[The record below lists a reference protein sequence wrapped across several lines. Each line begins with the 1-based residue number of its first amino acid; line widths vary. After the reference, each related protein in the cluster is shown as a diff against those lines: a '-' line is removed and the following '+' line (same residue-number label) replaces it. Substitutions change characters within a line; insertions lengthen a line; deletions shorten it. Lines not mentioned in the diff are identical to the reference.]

1 MRLEVEQQ
9 GSLHM
14 NGWYIALIVIGC
26 LIVAGLIG
34 FLIYF
39 CLGKGIYFV
48 SQGKKI
54 IDRSQSIN
62 DVLYRDCSTS
72 LERVKKMADKDA
84 PGYKEKYNEL
94 INFYVSLDKQNKE
107 EVTQAVT
114 AVTNL
119 LNAKEKRG
127 LKRNILAAKKVLDS
141 FEEEINGFKKQI
153 AQTLVIDDKYH
164 AMIKE
169 PKERFRKF
177 KEFCNQN
184 EIELRPIKSDLDNLF
199 DVFEEYFRQY
209 EVDIDKADYTSAKE
223 HLDKINKALEVL
235 DKYGQTLP
243 NSITMAQKV
252 IPERLKVL
260 KQEEV
265 DTENSGVPLTHLG
278 IDIFI
283 DRANQRL
290 VKINQDLKLLK
301 IARVKTSL
309 DEILNGIDTL
319 ERKIDTEKL
328 SKDEFNKIQ
337 NDKAQSILLIQEKYA
352 SIQKKI
358 KTYKKIYVLDDDFF
372 KKSQELGE
380 MIDLD
385 ERLRRE
391 NDESLTNH
399 DGTPYSSLLE
409 SQKKISEL
417 NKNIADKFSEFK
429 EFEVNVKNVLDGIL
443 DELNLSYLNICKARR
458 AIMEFDVHSYIEAK
472 AKEVSALMNEI
483 NDVYNMTTKTP
494 IDVEKCKKEF
504 EKLKNNRDL
513 FLGKIKRDK
522 ISMINAEIL
531 ITYAAQYRRNY
542 QDIENETKNAELE
555 FKNARFDNAASIMT
569 LAFNHNN
576 IQTPKAVGLTD

>member
-1 MRLEVEQQ
+1 
-9 GSLHM
+9 M

-235 DKYGQTLP
+235 DKYGLTLP

-265 DTENSGVPLTHLG
+265 DTENLGVPLTHLG

-283 DRANQRL
+283 DRANKRL

-352 SIQKKI
+352 SIQRKI
-358 KTYKKIYVLDDDFF
+358 KTYKTIYVLDDDFF

-380 MIDLD
+380 MIELD

-576 IQTPKAVGLTD
+576 IQAPKAVGLTD

>member
-1 MRLEVEQQ
+1 
-9 GSLHM
+9 M

-235 DKYGQTLP
+235 DKYGLTLP

-409 SQKKISEL
+409 SQKKIAEL

-576 IQTPKAVGLTD
+576 IQAPKAVGLTD

>member
-1 MRLEVEQQ
+1 
-9 GSLHM
+9 M

-235 DKYGQTLP
+235 DKYGLTLP

-265 DTENSGVPLTHLG
+265 DTENSGVPLAHLG

>member
-1 MRLEVEQQ
+1 
-9 GSLHM
+9 M

-39 CLGKGIYFV
+39 WLGKGIYFV

-84 PGYKEKYNEL
+84 PGYKEKYNDL

-209 EVDIDKADYTSAKE
+209 EVDIDKADYTSAKV

-265 DTENSGVPLTHLG
+265 DTENLGVPLTHLG

-283 DRANQRL
+283 DRANKRL

-358 KTYKKIYVLDDDFF
+358 KVYKEIYVLDDDFF

-458 AIMEFDVHSYIEAK
+458 AIMEFDVPSYIKAK
-472 AKEVSALMNEI
+472 AKEVSDLMNEI

-504 EKLKNNRDL
+504 EILKNNRDL
-513 FLGKIKRDK
+513 FLGEIQRDK

-542 QDIENETKNAELE
+542 QDIESETKNAELE

>member
-1 MRLEVEQQ
+1 
-9 GSLHM
+9 M

-235 DKYGQTLP
+235 DKYGLTLP

-265 DTENSGVPLTHLG
+265 ETENLGVPLTHLG

-409 SQKKISEL
+409 SQKKIAEL

-576 IQTPKAVGLTD
+576 IQAPKAVGLTD

>member
-1 MRLEVEQQ
+1 
-9 GSLHM
+9 M

-84 PGYKEKYNEL
+84 PGYKEKYNDL

-235 DKYGQTLP
+235 DKYGLTLP

-380 MIDLD
+380 MIELD

-429 EFEVNVKNVLDGIL
+429 EFEVNVKNVLDEIL

-576 IQTPKAVGLTD
+576 IQAPKAVGLTD

>member
-1 MRLEVEQQ
+1 
-9 GSLHM
+9 M

-235 DKYGQTLP
+235 DKYGLTLP

-265 DTENSGVPLTHLG
+265 ETENLGVPLTHLG

-283 DRANQRL
+283 DRANERL

-358 KTYKKIYVLDDDFF
+358 KTYNKIYVLDDDFF

-513 FLGKIKRDK
+513 FLGKIQRDK

-576 IQTPKAVGLTD
+576 IQAPKAVGLTD

>member
-1 MRLEVEQQ
+1 
-9 GSLHM
+9 M

-34 FLIYF
+34 FLVYF
-39 CLGKGIYFV
+39 LLGKGIYFV

-84 PGYKEKYNEL
+84 PGYKEKYNDL

-164 AMIKE
+164 AMIKD

-209 EVDIDKADYTSAKE
+209 EVDIDKADYTSAKV

-235 DKYGQTLP
+235 DKYGLTLP

-265 DTENSGVPLTHLG
+265 DTENLGVPLTHLG

-283 DRANQRL
+283 DRANKRL

-358 KTYKKIYVLDDDFF
+358 KVYKSIYVLDDDFF

-458 AIMEFDVHSYIEAK
+458 AIMEFDVPSYIKAK
-472 AKEVSALMNEI
+472 AKEVSDLMNEI
-483 NDVYNMTTKTP
+483 IDVYNMTTKTP

-504 EKLKNNRDL
+504 EILKNNRDL
-513 FLGKIKRDK
+513 FLGKIQRDK

>member
-1 MRLEVEQQ
+1 
-9 GSLHM
+9 M

-26 LIVAGLIG
+26 LIVVGLIG
-34 FLIYF
+34 YLIF
-39 CLGKGIYFV
+39 FWLGKGIYFV

-84 PGYKEKYNEL
+84 PGYKEKYNDL

-209 EVDIDKADYTSAKE
+209 EVDIDKADYTSAKV

-235 DKYGQTLP
+235 DKYGLTLP

-265 DTENSGVPLTHLG
+265 DTENLGVPLTHLG

-283 DRANQRL
+283 DRANKRL

-337 NDKAQSILLIQEKYA
+337 NDKEQSILLIQEKYA
-352 SIQKKI
+352 SILKKI
-358 KTYKKIYVLDDDFF
+358 KVYKEIYVLDDDFF

-458 AIMEFDVHSYIEAK
+458 AIMEFDVPSYIKAK
-472 AKEVSALMNEI
+472 AKEVSDLMNEI

-504 EKLKNNRDL
+504 EILKNNRDL
-513 FLGKIKRDK
+513 FLGKIQRDK

>member
-1 MRLEVEQQ
+1 
-9 GSLHM
+9 M

-235 DKYGQTLP
+235 DKYGLTLP

-265 DTENSGVPLTHLG
+265 DTENLGVPLTHLG

-358 KTYKKIYVLDDDFF
+358 KTYKTIYVLDDDFF

>member
-1 MRLEVEQQ
+1 
-9 GSLHM
+9 M

-235 DKYGQTLP
+235 DKYGLTLP

-513 FLGKIKRDK
+513 FLGKIQRDK
-522 ISMINAEIL
+522 NSMINAEIL

>member
-1 MRLEVEQQ
+1 
-9 GSLHM
+9 M

-209 EVDIDKADYTSAKE
+209 EVDIDKADYTSAKV

-265 DTENSGVPLTHLG
+265 DTENLGVPLTHLG

-458 AIMEFDVHSYIEAK
+458 AIMEFDVPSYIKAK
-472 AKEVSALMNEI
+472 AKEVSELMNEI

-504 EKLKNNRDL
+504 EILKNNRDL

-576 IQTPKAVGLTD
+576 IQAPKAVGLTD

>member
-1 MRLEVEQQ
+1 
-9 GSLHM
+9 M

-107 EVTQAVT
+107 EVTQAVI

-235 DKYGQTLP
+235 DKYGLTLP

-328 SKDEFNKIQ
+328 SKDEFNKVQ

-380 MIDLD
+380 MIELD

-576 IQTPKAVGLTD
+576 IQAPKAVGLTV

>member
-1 MRLEVEQQ
+1 
-9 GSLHM
+9 M

-235 DKYGQTLP
+235 DKYGLTLP

-265 DTENSGVPLTHLG
+265 DTENLGVPLTHLG

-513 FLGKIKRDK
+513 FLGKIQRDK

>member
-1 MRLEVEQQ
+1 
-9 GSLHM
+9 M

-235 DKYGQTLP
+235 DKYGLTLP

-265 DTENSGVPLTHLG
+265 DTENLGVPLTHLG

-290 VKINQDLKLLK
+290 VKINQDLKFLK

-358 KTYKKIYVLDDDFF
+358 KTYNKIYVLDDDFF

>member
-1 MRLEVEQQ
+1 MVYSFNRNW
-9 GSLHM
+9 M
-14 NGWYIALIVIGC
+14 FDCGWSDWIFNL
-26 LIVAGLIG
+26 
-34 FLIYF
+34 FLSWKRNLLCF
-39 CLGKGIYFV
+39 
-48 SQGKKI
+48 SRQKI

-84 PGYKEKYNEL
+84 PGYKEKYNDL

-235 DKYGQTLP
+235 DKYGLTLP

-265 DTENSGVPLTHLG
+265 ETENLGVPLTHLG

-576 IQTPKAVGLTD
+576 IQAPKAVGLTD

>member
-1 MRLEVEQQ
+1 
-9 GSLHM
+9 M

-235 DKYGQTLP
+235 DKYGLTLP

-358 KTYKKIYVLDDDFF
+358 KTYNKIYVLDDDFF

-576 IQTPKAVGLTD
+576 IQAPKAVGLTD

>member
-1 MRLEVEQQ
+1 
-9 GSLHM
+9 M

-26 LIVAGLIG
+26 LIVAGLVG

-235 DKYGQTLP
+235 DKYGLTLP

-328 SKDEFNKIQ
+328 SKDEFNKVQ

-380 MIDLD
+380 MIELD

-576 IQTPKAVGLTD
+576 IQAPKAVGLTV

>member
-1 MRLEVEQQ
+1 
-9 GSLHM
+9 M

-169 PKERFRKF
+169 PKERLRKF

-235 DKYGQTLP
+235 DKYGLTLP

-265 DTENSGVPLTHLG
+265 DTENLGVPLTHLG

>member
-1 MRLEVEQQ
+1 
-9 GSLHM
+9 M

-84 PGYKEKYNEL
+84 PGYKEKYNDL

-235 DKYGQTLP
+235 DKYGLTLP

-265 DTENSGVPLTHLG
+265 ETENLGVPLTHLG

-513 FLGKIKRDK
+513 FLRKIKRDK

-576 IQTPKAVGLTD
+576 IQAPKAVGLTD

>member
-1 MRLEVEQQ
+1 
-9 GSLHM
+9 M

-235 DKYGQTLP
+235 DKYGLTLP

-328 SKDEFNKIQ
+328 SKDEFNKVQ

-380 MIDLD
+380 MIELD

-576 IQTPKAVGLTD
+576 IQAPKAVGLTV

>member
-1 MRLEVEQQ
+1 
-9 GSLHM
+9 M

-39 CLGKGIYFV
+39 WLGKGIYFV

-84 PGYKEKYNEL
+84 PGYKEKYNDL

-164 AMIKE
+164 AMIKD

-209 EVDIDKADYTSAKE
+209 EVDIDKADYTSAKV

-265 DTENSGVPLTHLG
+265 DTENLGVPLTHLG

-283 DRANQRL
+283 DRANKRL

-358 KTYKKIYVLDDDFF
+358 KVYKEIYVLDDDFF

-458 AIMEFDVHSYIEAK
+458 TIMEFDVPSYIKAK
-472 AKEVSALMNEI
+472 AKEVSDLMNEI

-504 EKLKNNRDL
+504 AILKNNRDL
-513 FLGKIKRDK
+513 FLGNIQRDK

-542 QDIENETKNAELE
+542 QDIEKETKNAELE
-555 FKNARFDNAASIMT
+555 FKNARFDKAASIMT

>member
-1 MRLEVEQQ
+1 
-9 GSLHM
+9 M

-39 CLGKGIYFV
+39 WLGKGIYFV

-84 PGYKEKYNEL
+84 PGYKEKYNDL

-235 DKYGQTLP
+235 DKYGLTLP

-283 DRANQRL
+283 DRANKRL

-328 SKDEFNKIQ
+328 SRDEFNKIQ
-337 NDKAQSILLIQEKYA
+337 NDKEQSILLIQEKYA

-358 KTYKKIYVLDDDFF
+358 KVYKEIYVLDDDFF

-458 AIMEFDVHSYIEAK
+458 AIMEFDVPSYIKAK
-472 AKEVSALMNEI
+472 AKEVSDLMNEI

-504 EKLKNNRDL
+504 EILKNNRDL
-513 FLGKIKRDK
+513 FLGKIQRDK

>member
-1 MRLEVEQQ
+1 
-9 GSLHM
+9 M

-34 FLIYF
+34 FLVYF
-39 CLGKGIYFV
+39 LLGKGIYFV

-84 PGYKEKYNEL
+84 PGYKEKYNDL

-164 AMIKE
+164 AMIKD

-209 EVDIDKADYTSAKE
+209 EVDIDKADYTSAKV

-235 DKYGQTLP
+235 DKYGLTLP

-265 DTENSGVPLTHLG
+265 DTENLGVPLTHLG

-283 DRANQRL
+283 DRANKRL

-328 SKDEFNKIQ
+328 SRDEFNKIQ
-337 NDKAQSILLIQEKYA
+337 NDKEQSILLIQEKYA

-358 KTYKKIYVLDDDFF
+358 KVYKSIYVLDDDFF

-458 AIMEFDVHSYIEAK
+458 AIMEFDVPSYIKAK
-472 AKEVSALMNEI
+472 AKEVSDLMNEI

-504 EKLKNNRDL
+504 EILKNNRDL
-513 FLGKIKRDK
+513 FLGKIQRDK

>member
-1 MRLEVEQQ
+1 
-9 GSLHM
+9 M

-235 DKYGQTLP
+235 DKYGLTLP

-358 KTYKKIYVLDDDFF
+358 KTYKTIYVLDDDFF

-409 SQKKISEL
+409 SQKKIAEL

>member
-1 MRLEVEQQ
+1 
-9 GSLHM
+9 M

-309 DEILNGIDTL
+309 NEILNGIDTL

-576 IQTPKAVGLTD
+576 IQIPKAVGLTD

>member
-1 MRLEVEQQ
+1 
-9 GSLHM
+9 M

-235 DKYGQTLP
+235 DKYGLTLP

-265 DTENSGVPLTHLG
+265 ETENLGVPLTHLG

-358 KTYKKIYVLDDDFF
+358 KTYNKIYVLDDDFF

>member
-1 MRLEVEQQ
+1 
-9 GSLHM
+9 M

-209 EVDIDKADYTSAKE
+209 EVDIDKADYTSAKV

-265 DTENSGVPLTHLG
+265 DTENLGVPLTHLG

-358 KTYKKIYVLDDDFF
+358 KTYNKIYVLDDDFF

-576 IQTPKAVGLTD
+576 IQAPKAVGLTD

>member
-1 MRLEVEQQ
+1 
-9 GSLHM
+9 M

-235 DKYGQTLP
+235 DKYGLTLP

-265 DTENSGVPLTHLG
+265 DTENLGVPLTHLG

-380 MIDLD
+380 MIELD

-429 EFEVNVKNVLDGIL
+429 EFEVNVKNALDGIL

-513 FLGKIKRDK
+513 FLGKIQRDK

>member
-1 MRLEVEQQ
+1 
-9 GSLHM
+9 M

-209 EVDIDKADYTSAKE
+209 EVDIDKADYTSAKV

-235 DKYGQTLP
+235 DKYGLTLP

-283 DRANQRL
+283 DRANERL

-380 MIDLD
+380 MIELD

>member
-1 MRLEVEQQ
+1 
-9 GSLHM
+9 M

-141 FEEEINGFKKQI
+141 FEEEINGLKKQI

-209 EVDIDKADYTSAKE
+209 EVDIDKADYTSAKV

-265 DTENSGVPLTHLG
+265 DTENLGVPLTHLG

-576 IQTPKAVGLTD
+576 IQAPKAVGLTD

>member
-1 MRLEVEQQ
+1 
-9 GSLHM
+9 M

-235 DKYGQTLP
+235 DKYGLTLP

-283 DRANQRL
+283 DRANERL

-380 MIDLD
+380 MIELD

-443 DELNLSYLNICKARR
+443 DELNLFYLNICKARR

>member
-1 MRLEVEQQ
+1 
-9 GSLHM
+9 M

-184 EIELRPIKSDLDNLF
+184 GIELRPIKSDLDNLF

-209 EVDIDKADYTSAKE
+209 EVDIDKADYTSAKV

>member
-1 MRLEVEQQ
+1 M
-9 GSLHM
+9 
-14 NGWYIALIVIGC
+14 
-26 LIVAGLIG
+26 
-34 FLIYF
+34 
-39 CLGKGIYFV
+39 
-48 SQGKKI
+48 
-54 IDRSQSIN
+54 
-62 DVLYRDCSTS
+62 
-72 LERVKKMADKDA
+72 
-84 PGYKEKYNEL
+84 
-94 INFYVSLDKQNKE
+94 
-107 EVTQAVT
+107 
-114 AVTNL
+114 
-119 LNAKEKRG
+119 
-127 LKRNILAAKKVLDS
+127 DS

-283 DRANQRL
+283 DRANKRL

-328 SKDEFNKIQ
+328 SRDEFNKIQ
-337 NDKAQSILLIQEKYA
+337 NDKEQSILLIQEKYA

-358 KTYKKIYVLDDDFF
+358 KVYKEIYVLDDDFF

-417 NKNIADKFSEFK
+417 NKI
-429 EFEVNVKNVLDGIL
+429 
-443 DELNLSYLNICKARR
+443 
-458 AIMEFDVHSYIEAK
+458 
-472 AKEVSALMNEI
+472 
-483 NDVYNMTTKTP
+483 
-494 IDVEKCKKEF
+494 
-504 EKLKNNRDL
+504 
-513 FLGKIKRDK
+513 
-522 ISMINAEIL
+522 
-531 ITYAAQYRRNY
+531 
-542 QDIENETKNAELE
+542 
-555 FKNARFDNAASIMT
+555 
-569 LAFNHNN
+569 
-576 IQTPKAVGLTD
+576 

>member
-1 MRLEVEQQ
+1 
-9 GSLHM
+9 M

-223 HLDKINKALEVL
+223 HLDKINKALEIL
-235 DKYGQTLP
+235 DKYGLTLP

>member
-1 MRLEVEQQ
+1 
-9 GSLHM
+9 M

-84 PGYKEKYNEL
+84 PGYKEKYNDL

-235 DKYGQTLP
+235 DKYGLTLP

-358 KTYKKIYVLDDDFF
+358 KTYNKIYVLDDDFF

-542 QDIENETKNAELE
+542 QDIENETKHAELE

-576 IQTPKAVGLTD
+576 IQAPKAVGLTD

>member
-1 MRLEVEQQ
+1 
-9 GSLHM
+9 M

-84 PGYKEKYNEL
+84 PGYKEKYNDL

-235 DKYGQTLP
+235 DKYGLTLP

-265 DTENSGVPLTHLG
+265 ETENLGVPLTHLG

-358 KTYKKIYVLDDDFF
+358 KTYNKIYVLDDDFF

-576 IQTPKAVGLTD
+576 IQAPKAVGLTD

>member
-1 MRLEVEQQ
+1 
-9 GSLHM
+9 M

-127 LKRNILAAKKVLDS
+127 LKRNILVAKKVLDS

-235 DKYGQTLP
+235 DKYGLTLP

-265 DTENSGVPLTHLG
+265 DTENSGVPLTHLE

-380 MIDLD
+380 MIELD

>member
-1 MRLEVEQQ
+1 
-9 GSLHM
+9 M

-235 DKYGQTLP
+235 DKYGLTLP

-380 MIDLD
+380 MIELD